1 MMLNEII
8 LKEEMICFDIIKI
21 LRTWRRILKKEVTTG
36 LPLIFV
42 KLLKLR
48 LKYLNKFEHLP
59 VLNKVISTAK
69 AMKELFMVVFV
80 PVLMFNEQLN
90 V

>member
-8 LKEEMICFDIIKI
+8 LKEKMICFDIIKI
-21 LRTWRRILKKEVTTG
+21 LLTWTRILKKEVITG
-36 LPLIFV
+36 LPLMFV

-59 VLNKVISTAK
+59 ALNKVISTAK
-69 AMKELFMVVFV
+69 AVKELFMVVY
-80 PVLMFNEQLN
+80 LYLS
-90 V
+90 

>member
-8 LKEEMICFDIIKI
+8 LKEKMICFDIIKI
-21 LRTWRRILKKEVTTG
+21 LRTWRRILKKEVING

-42 KLLKLR
+42 KLWKLR

-59 VLNKVISTAK
+59 ALNKVISTVK
-69 AMKELFMVVFV
+69 AMKERFMVVFV
-80 PVLMFNEQLN
+80 LVLMFNEQLN
-90 V
+90 I